1 MTGKVKQY
9 LERKRAFAA
18 IIAALVGFWAH
29 GGVVS
34 LSVRLVDSRGGDD
47 AARGRHG
54 SVLVVI
60 VVVIV
65 VVVVVV
71 VGNVLEA
78 RLRGTSAEQLRSTS
92 HSRIASATIGRS
104 DSLILFDFH
113 YLIFGAEFLSAQWG
127 KVEGIS
133 G

>member
-65 VVVVVV
+65 VVVVV
-71 VGNVLEA
+71 GNVLEA

-104 DSLILFDFH
+104 GSLILFDFH